1 MRALLMDAA
10 MDDGAENAVMRKM
23 GEVYATDTVARVT
36 AYNAW
41 MGANF
46 PEEKDVSGIT
56 KGGVAFK
63 GLELDQMV
71 GWGLWMTSKGELT
84 WA

>member
-1 MRALLMDAA
+1 MDAA
-10 MDDGAENAVMRKM
+10 MDEGAENAVMRKM
-23 GEVYATDTVARVT
+23 GEYYAADTVARVA

-56 KGGVAFK
+56 KGGWRLRGWEEIQAMGRGHK
-63 GLELDQMV
+63 G
-71 GWGLWMTSKGELT
+71 KGKGDGRS
-84 WA
+84 